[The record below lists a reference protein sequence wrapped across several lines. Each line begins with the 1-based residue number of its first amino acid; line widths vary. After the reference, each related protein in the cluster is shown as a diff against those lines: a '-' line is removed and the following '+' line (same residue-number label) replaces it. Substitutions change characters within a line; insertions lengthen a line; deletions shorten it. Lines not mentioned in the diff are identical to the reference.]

1 MGSIF
6 KVADPSPLT
15 WVARIISLVCHPIW
29 LPMVYASWRTQG
41 DPEQMRLL
49 IVLGIFG
56 VVFPGLVTLLWIW
69 FKSEVDVFVIS
80 RPNRIVPLI
89 AGLIGMAFFAVANGG
104 LLPERLFQ
112 GELMAV
118 TILLLFIGI
127 IVTLFWKIS
136 LHLLSWGAV
145 NVFIFQTGNWPLVAT
160 VVVLTMLVAWARLR
174 VKSHDWKQV
183 VVGCAAGIAAGVIIV
198 LAFPAG
204 H

>member
-1 MGSIF
+1 MSSIF
-6 KVADPSPLT
+6 KVADKSPLT
-15 WVARIISLVCHPIW
+15 WVGRIVSFVCHPIW
-29 LPMVYASWRTQG
+29 LPMVYATWRTQG
-41 DPEQMRLL
+41 DPEQMKLL
-49 IVLGIFG
+49 VVLSIFG
-56 VVFPGLVTLLWIW
+56 VIFPGLVTLLWIW

-112 GELMAV
+112 GELMAI

-145 NVFIFQTGNWPLVAT
+145 NVFIFQTANWGLFVLVMGLSLA
-160 VVVLTMLVAWARLR
+160 VAWARLR
-174 VKSHDWKQV
+174 VKSHDVAQV
-183 VVGCAAGIAAGVIIV
+183 LVGWAAGVASGVVIV
-198 LAFPAG
+198 LAFPG
-204 H
+204 

>member
-1 MGSIF
+1 MSSIF
-6 KVADPSPLT
+6 KVADKSPLT
-15 WVARIISLVCHPIW
+15 WVARVVSFVCHPIW
-29 LPMVYASWRTQG
+29 LPLVYAAWRTQG
-41 DPEQMRLL
+41 DPEQAKLM

-56 VVFPGLVTLLWIW
+56 VIFPGLVTLLWIW

-89 AGLIGMAFFAVANGG
+89 SGLIGMAFFAVANGG

-112 GELMAV
+112 GELMAI

-145 NVFIFQTGNWPLVAT
+145 DVFIFQTGNWGLLAGVVALTLV
-160 VVVLTMLVAWARLR
+160 VAWARLR
-174 VKSHDWKQV
+174 VKSHDVAQV
-183 VVGCAAGIAAGVIIV
+183 LVGWAAGVTAGVVIV
-198 LAFPAG
+198 LACPG
-204 H
+204 

>member
-1 MGSIF
+1 MPSLF
-6 KVADPSPLT
+6 QVEDKSPLT
-15 WVARIISLVCHPIW
+15 WVARVVSFVCHPIW
-29 LPMVYASWRTQG
+29 LPMVYATWKTQG
-41 DPEQMRLL
+41 DPEQTKLL
-49 IVLGIFG
+49 VVLGIFG
-56 VVFPGLVTLLWIW
+56 VLFPGVVTLLWIW
-69 FKSEVDVFVIS
+69 FKSEIDVFVIS

-104 LLPERLFQ
+104 LLPDRLFQ
-112 GELMAV
+112 GELMAI

-127 IVTLFWKIS
+127 IVTLFWKMS
-136 LHLLSWGAV
+136 LHLLSWGSV
-145 NVFIFQTGNWPLVAT
+145 NVFIFQAGNWLLVAM

-183 VVGCAAGIAAGVIIV
+183 VVGWAAGIAAGVIIG